1 MVTPLAKLIGA
12 AIAAGKPV
20 EQIKGIL
27 AESLHQTLPRP
38 ERPTVLTPLPNTPTG
53 PTVAEYYSSWIKEQ
67 IPVVRRAQARDYR
80 RHLIRY
86 VLPILGKVPLAELRA
101 SHVRGLQAE
110 LLEQEVRRRDGSVKK
125 RSVKH
130 VKNIIAGSF
139 RAMIQQ
145 ARIDELVTRDVFA
158 GIKWPKWEPPK
169 ADPFTMDEVKRI
181 LAYFR
186 TKRFGIHPGAGSMSV
201 RHLPHPA
208 FHTFVHL
215 LLWTGLRPSEAAGL
229 QWSDIDLPGR
239 RLHVRRSRHCYAYAE
254 PKTASAR
261 RTVDLFDATVELLR
275 SLQPLHMTPEM
286 PVFTNTN
293 ERPIEPNTFLRHWYD
308 CLRALGLRQRGLYTC
323 KDTFVSNALAIG
335 ARIAWLEA
343 QTGVNYATLR
353 RHYGQWMPSQDRREL
368 ECFAELDP
376 TLFGPA
382 PLKLSP
388 TPRRRGGQF
397 PKNPRVYY
405 VPGMRE
411 GGLEPPRL
419 PTRS

>member
-53 PTVAEYYSSWIKEQ
+53 PTVAEYYASWIKEQ

-181 LAYFR
+181 LASFR
-186 TKRFGIHPGAGSMSV
+186 TKRFGMHPGAGSMSV
-201 RHLPHPA
+201 RHLPHPP
-208 FHTFVHL
+208 FIRSCICCCGQDF
-215 LLWTGLRPSEAAGL
+215 GPPRPRGCNGVTSTCPADVCTSTDHG
-229 QWSDIDLPGR
+229 
-239 RLHVRRSRHCYAYAE
+239 
-254 PKTASAR
+254 TATR
-261 RTVDLFDATVELLR
+261 
-275 SLQPLHMTPEM
+275 
-286 PVFTNTN
+286 
-293 ERPIEPNTFLRHWYD
+293 
-308 CLRALGLRQRGLYTC
+308 
-323 KDTFVSNALAIG
+323 
-335 ARIAWLEA
+335 
-343 QTGVNYATLR
+343 
-353 RHYGQWMPSQDRREL
+353 MPS
-368 ECFAELDP
+368 
-376 TLFGPA
+376 
-382 PLKLSP
+382 
-388 TPRRRGGQF
+388 PRRRAPGGRSICSTQ
-397 PKNPRVYY
+397 
-405 VPGMRE
+405 
-411 GGLEPPRL
+411 RL
-419 PTRS
+419 SCSGVFSRCT